1 MVLNDPNWKN
11 LEKLLDSSLAYKDYI
26 RQGFISGY
34 STLLNSRS
42 SANKKPI
49 DDIDDSEDTQ
59 FRICTLNVNYQLCK
73 SYPALLVVPKETTDE
88 CIKKNSKCHRQNR

>member
-34 STLLNSRS
+34 STLLNSRTT
-42 SANKKPI
+42 ANKKSI
-49 DDIDDSEDTQ
+49 DDIDDSQ
-59 FRICTLNVNYQLCK
+59 FRICKLNVNYQLCK
-73 SYPALLVVPKETTDE
+73 SYPFYRHCDVFDVLYAEIQSELRDE
-88 CIKKNSKCHRQNR
+88 LE